1 MVWQGAILWVLGE
14 RKMLIEIA
22 IPVFLVLAAP
32 LAIFAPLLAF
42 R

>member
-1 MVWQGAILWVLGE
+1 MGVGRE
-14 RKMLIEIA
+14 KMFVEIA
-22 IPVFLVLAAP
+22 TVVFLVLAAP